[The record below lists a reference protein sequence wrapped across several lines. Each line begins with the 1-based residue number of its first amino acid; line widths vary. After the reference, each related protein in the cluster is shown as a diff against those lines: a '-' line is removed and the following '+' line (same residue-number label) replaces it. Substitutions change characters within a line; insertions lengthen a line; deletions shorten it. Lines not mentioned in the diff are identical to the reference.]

1 MLDLNREQSKQRCQ
15 SSRISVVPLWVS
27 RTTDGNTVLQSSS
40 PFFFFNILAGLH
52 ANHSKQW
59 DTVPEQAMA
68 QRPREQVPSYSR
80 GANAGGAVV
89 AVQSAGSAP
98 LIAVT

>member
-1 MLDLNREQSKQRCQ
+1 M
-15 SSRISVVPLWVS
+15 VPLWVS

-68 QRPREQVPSYSR
+68 QRLREQVPSLQSWSERWRSR
-80 GANAGGAVV
+80 CRCAERRFS
-89 AVQSAGSAP
+89 SADSGN
-98 LIAVT
+98 LQVFVRGMV